1 MGLLLIESSSS
12 DTMANCGPSKD
23 LYCYLCDDSVLDSK
37 LTEHLAAFGIEVGS
51 QQKTE
56 KSMAELVR

>member
-1 MGLLLIESSSS
+1 
-12 DTMANCGPSKD
+12 MANCGPSKD